1 MNKLIPAL
9 IVFSAL
15 GIAGCRPPAEP
26 EPEEGNTAMLS
37 RCGDI
42 DRLFEQMKAADSSF
56 TYDESGNA
64 TMSKELWAS
73 IPPALREGLMKGIAY
88 HGICASGKVGPQK
101 VTVRATGSKEVL
113 AEQTFSDFA
122 RGAAP

>member
-1 MNKLIPAL
+1 MNKLKPAL
-9 IVFSAL
+9 MLLYAF
-15 GIAGCRPPAEP
+15 GIAGCQAQVEPQPAE
-26 EPEEGNTAMLS
+26 GNSALLS

-64 TMSKELWAS
+64 TMSKALWSS

-88 HGICASGKVGPQK
+88 HGICASGKVGQQK
-101 VTVRATGSKEVL
+101 VTVRATGSNEVL

-122 RGAAP
+122 RAAAP

>member
-1 MNKLIPAL
+1 MNKLKPAL
-9 IVFSAL
+9 IVLCAFA
-15 GIAGCRPPAEP
+15 IAGCQAPAEP

>member
-1 MNKLIPAL
+1 MNAFRPAL
-9 IVFSAL
+9 ILVGAI
-15 GIAGCRPPAEP
+15 GIAGCQPAVEP
-26 EPEEGNTAMLS
+26 QPEEGDTALLS

-64 TMSKELWAS
+64 TMSKELWSS

-88 HGICASGKVGPQK
+88 QGICASGKVGQQK
-101 VTVRATGSKEVL
+101 VIVRATGSNEVL

-122 RGAAP
+122 RAAAP